1 MSRVLVIGCGG
12 VASVAIRK
20 CCQVSEVF
28 TELCIASRTKE
39 KCDAL
44 VEKLQGTTSTKLT
57 TAQVDADDVQQVI
70 DLINDYKPQL
80 VMNIA
85 LPYQDLTI
93 MDACLAC
100 GVNYMDTANYEPEDT
115 DDPEWRAIYE
125 KGCEELGFSAYF
137 ERASLKASRLAVK
150 PSLSILSRTV
160 STSITANSL
169 LLV

>member
-20 CCQVSEVF
+20 CCQADDVF
-28 TELCIASRTKE
+28 TELCIASRTKS

-44 VEKLQGTTSTKLT
+44 AASLAGKTKTKIT
-57 TAQVDADDVQQVI
+57 TAQVDADDVEQLKA
-70 DLINDYKPQL
+70 LINGYKPDL

-125 KGCEELGFSAYF
+125 KRCKEKGFSAY
-137 ERASLKASRLAVK
+137 V
-150 PSLSILSRTV
+150 
-160 STSITANSL
+160 
-169 LLV
+169 